1 MSGNLIGGHY
11 RAGTF
16 NPTPEG
22 PKAIAEAIRA
32 MPSLTSINLYDNH
45 LGAEGAKALAPAIR
59 DSASLTTANLEYND
73 LGIMAVLRLCK
84 VAFLRNVQARVWFEL
99 RL

>member
-1 MSGNLIGGHY
+1 MSDNLIGGY
-11 RAGTF
+11 CRAGTF

-59 DSASLTTANLEYND
+59 DSPSLTRVDVRYNG
-73 LGIMAVLRLCK
+73 LGMQDKDVLRK
-84 VAFLRNVQARVWFEL
+84 AVEGRSGFEL
-99 RL
+99 LL